1 MTQAWRLDEYACNVF
16 YFPFLSKLMLTDKL
30 DLQVCERRGKT
41 SEWSKFIFTSN
52 SVTSGVIV
60 GKKER

>member
-16 YFPFLSKLMLTDKL
+16 YFPFFSKLMLTNTR

-41 SEWSKFIFTSN
+41 SEWSKFMFTSN